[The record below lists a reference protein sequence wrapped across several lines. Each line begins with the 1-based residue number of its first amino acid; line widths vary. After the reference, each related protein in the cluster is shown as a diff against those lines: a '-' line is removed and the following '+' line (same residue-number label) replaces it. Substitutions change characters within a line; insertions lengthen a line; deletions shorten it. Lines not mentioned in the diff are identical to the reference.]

1 MPMHT
6 STSGDR
12 PTGRIYGTRSPVL
25 ARNGVIATSQ
35 PLASAA
41 GLQVLQEGGN
51 AIDAAVTAAAVLAVV
66 EPTMTGVGGDLF
78 ALVFDGRTKT
88 LKGLNSS
95 GRAGSAADADAL
107 LADGCSEMP
116 THGARSV
123 SVPGSVG
130 GWLELLTSHGT
141 IPPARALAP
150 AIRYARNG
158 FPVSEIVAAQ
168 WAAVETRLANDPDV
182 ARVLL
187 PDGRAPMAGEIFRNA
202 DLAVTL
208 EQIAAGGASVMYG
221 GSVGKAIAK
230 YLATRGGY
238 LTNADFA
245 AHQADWVEPISTT
258 YRGYTVCELP
268 PNTQG
273 FVALEMLNV
282 LEGYDVRAMGHNAA
296 EYLHVYSEAK
306 RIAFADRAAYLADP
320 DYVPAEL
327 LALLVSKSYAD
338 ERRPE
343 INLRRA
349 AERYKPAA
357 LAALSNVGRVPLS
370 GVAGRSGPAD
380 AGADHGGDTVYLAAA
395 DRFGYVISLINSL
408 YDSFGSGVVV
418 PGTGI
423 VMHSRGSAFSLQVG
437 HPNRLAPGKRPLHTL
452 VPAFL
457 MREAQPLMA
466 FGVMGADNQAQA
478 HAQIVANVVD
488 FDMNVQEAGE
498 VPRVRH
504 FDDGLAVESGVPE
517 SVCAALRA
525 RGHALHDGRGLMGGY
540 QAVRIDPDT
549 GVLQG
554 GSDPRKDGMAAG
566 W

>member
-1 MPMHT
+1 MSMHT
-6 STSGDR
+6 SMSGDR

-41 GLQVLQEGGN
+41 GLKVLQDGGN

-78 ALVFDGRTKT
+78 ALVFDGRTRT

-95 GRAGSAADADAL
+95 GRAGSAADPDAL

-116 THGARSV
+116 THGVRSV
-123 SVPGSVG
+123 SVPGSVA
-130 GWLELLTSHGT
+130 GWLELLNSYGT
-141 IPPARALAP
+141 IPAARALGP
-150 AIRYARNG
+150 AIRYARDG

-168 WAAVETRLANDPDV
+168 WSAVASRLASDPDA

-187 PDGRAPMAGEIFRNA
+187 PEGRAPAAGELFRNA
-202 DLAVTL
+202 ELAATL
-208 EQIAAGGASVMYG
+208 EQIAADGASVIYDG
-221 GSVGKAIAK
+221 PVGNAIAD
-230 YLATRGGY
+230 YLTARGGY
-238 LTNADFA
+238 LTKADFA
-245 AHQADWVEPISTT
+245 AHRADWVEPLSTT
-258 YRGYTVCELP
+258 YRGYTVCEVP

-273 FVALEMLNV
+273 FVALEMLNI
-282 LEGYDVRAMGHNAA
+282 LEGYDVRAMGHNTA

-306 RIAFADRAAYLADP
+306 RIAFADRAAHLADP
-320 DYVPAEL
+320 DYVPSEL
-327 LALLVSKSYAD
+327 LALLISKSYAD
-338 ERRPE
+338 ERRAE
-343 INLRRA
+343 IGLRRS
-349 AERYKPAA
+349 AERYEAAA
-357 LAALSNVGRVPLS
+357 LAGLSYVGRVPPS
-370 GVAGRSGPAD
+370 KVAARGGPVK
-380 AGADHGGDTVYLAAA
+380 AGADHRGDTVYLAAA
-395 DRFGYVISLINSL
+395 DRSGNVISLINSL
-408 YDSFGSGVVV
+408 FDSFGSGVVV

-423 VMHSRGSAFSLQVG
+423 ALHSRGSAFTLQAG
-437 HPNRLAPGKRPLHTL
+437 HPNRLGPGKRPSHTL

-457 MREAQPLMA
+457 MREGQPLMA

-478 HAQIVANVVD
+478 HAQVVANVVD

-504 FDDGLAVESGVPE
+504 FDDGLAVESGIPE
-517 SVCAALRA
+517 SVCAALRE
-525 RGHALHDGRGLMGGY
+525 RGHVLHDGRGLMGGY